1 MNIAVT
7 GGAGFIGSH
16 IVEFLIK
23 KGFSVTVI
31 DNLHSGNKE
40 NLKLVK
46 DKIDFIQ
53 NDIRD
58 LGSLKKVF
66 KNIDGVFHEAALASV
81 QESFSKPDE
90 YHDVNVNGT
99 ENIFKLAKEFKFK
112 IVFASSS
119 SVYGNL
125 AEIPIKEDSPKRP
138 INPYAQNKLDEE
150 LIAEKYT
157 KLGVDIIG
165 LRYFNVFG
173 ERQSENYA
181 GVIKKFLKNIQEGKP
196 LIINGDGL
204 QVRDFVHVDDVVRAN
219 LTALE
224 SNVKNA
230 FINIGTGITTS
241 VVELANQI
249 INSSG
254 LSLKPIHSNTLEGD
268 VRASQAD
275 ISLAKKLLNWEPKI
289 KLKDWLNETVSKI
302 KNKTD
307 IL

>member
-40 NLKLVK
+40 NLNLVK

-53 NDIRD
+53 SDIRD
-58 LGSLKKVF
+58 LGSLKKAF

-99 ENIFKLAKEFKFK
+99 ENIFKLAKEFEFK

-119 SVYGNL
+119 SVYGNP

-181 GVIKKFLKNIQEGKP
+181 GVIIKFLKNIQEGKP
-196 LIINGDGL
+196 PIINGDGL

-224 SNVKNA
+224 SDVKNA

-241 VVELANQI
+241 VLELANQI

-254 LSLKPIHSNTLEGD
+254 LSLKPIHSNALEGD

-307 IL
+307 IP

>member
-40 NLKLVK
+40 NLNLVK

-53 NDIRD
+53 SDIRD
-58 LGSLKKVF
+58 LGSLKKAF

-150 LIAEKYT
+150 IIAEKYT

-254 LSLKPIHSNTLEGD
+254 LSLKPIHSNALEGD

>member
-40 NLKLVK
+40 NLNLVK

-53 NDIRD
+53 SDIRD
-58 LGSLKKVF
+58 LGSLKKAF

-150 LIAEKYT
+150 IIAEKYT

>member
-40 NLKLVK
+40 NLNLVK

-53 NDIRD
+53 SDIRD
-58 LGSLKKVF
+58 LGSLKKAF

-81 QESFSKPDE
+81 QESFSNPDE

-119 SVYGNL
+119 SVYGNP

-173 ERQSENYA
+173 KRQSENYA

-219 LTALE
+219 LIALE
-224 SNVKNA
+224 SDVKNA

-249 INSSG
+249 INSSD
-254 LSLKPIHSNTLEGD
+254 LSLKPVHSNSLEGD

-302 KNKTD
+302 KNKTY
-307 IL
+307 IP

>member
-40 NLKLVK
+40 NLNLVK

-53 NDIRD
+53 SDIRD
-58 LGSLKKVF
+58 LGSLKKAF

-99 ENIFKLAKEFKFK
+99 ENIFKLAKEFEFK

-119 SVYGNL
+119 SVYGNP
-125 AEIPIKEDSPKRP
+125 AEIPIKENSPKRP

-150 LIAEKYT
+150 IIAEKYT

-173 ERQSENYA
+173 ERQTENYA

-196 LIINGDGL
+196 PIINGDGL
-204 QVRDFVHVDDVVRAN
+204 QVRDFVHVNDVARAN

-224 SNVKNA
+224 SDVKNA

-241 VVELANQI
+241 VLELADQI

-307 IL
+307 IP